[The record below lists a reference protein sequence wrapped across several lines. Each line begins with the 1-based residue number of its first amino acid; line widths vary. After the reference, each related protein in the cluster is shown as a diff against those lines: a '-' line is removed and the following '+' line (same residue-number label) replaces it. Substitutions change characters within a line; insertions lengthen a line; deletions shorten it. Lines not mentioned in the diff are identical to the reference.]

1 MRFYIAAFV
10 SLLVALPAASQPW
23 YARGDFNAWG
33 LDHPMAVDPGDATH
47 YTANVTGQVENTRFL
62 WKIAEEDWFPEMPG
76 TGENNDGRVHTNAMG
91 EIGFHLWDQTT
102 WNDDWFPNNVRRVGY
117 DDHQQFD
124 WEIVGS
130 FNNWPG
136 PPDPN
141 FALMDMGNGLHRGTF
156 AMNAGIWEFKFRGLT
171 ETEWDTAIGTTFNH
185 NSPNN
190 TFAVANNGD
199 EWTFEL
205 DLPNGRFRYFTAA
218 APGLAGDHNDN
229 GSVDAADYVTWR
241 NDPPAYGGQQG
252 YDTWRANFGNTGP
265 QATWLARNTP
275 LGGQTQ
281 LPEQELVALGAGK
294 YELNMTGLA
303 PQTDYDFRI
312 LRSTDSAIVPGS
324 NLRVRANAAGE
335 IDLKLHE
342 LTGTSW
348 SDGWSP
354 ANTHRVGY
362 EDHNEFDWELMG
374 TLNETPWTG
383 GPQWYL
389 TDMGN
394 GLHKGSFTIATPG
407 NYAFKFRQQDDWN
420 TSIGDDFGN
429 QAPNATFTSTAP
441 DQLWNFELDLPNG
454 RWRAYTGAAS
464 LGAAVPEPG
473 AIVLV
478 LVCGLVLCFTPRR
491 HQLGRLAPT
500 QISRRRPSPTGNLR
514 W

>member
-1 MRFYIAAFV
+1 MKGDPMRLYIAALV
-10 SLLVALPAASQPW
+10 SLLAALPAAAQPW
-23 YARGDFNAWG
+23 YARGEFNAWG
-33 LDHPMAVDPGDATH
+33 LDHPMVVDPGDATH
-47 YTANVTGQVENTRFL
+47 YTANVTGQVENSRFL
-62 WKIAEEDWFPEMPG
+62 WKIAEEDWAPEMPG
-76 TGENNDGRVHTNAMG
+76 TGPNNDGRTYSDATGAIN
-91 EIGFHLWDQTT
+91 FHLWDQTS
-102 WNDDWFPNNVRRVGY
+102 WNDGWFPNNVRRVGY
-117 DDHQQFD
+117 NDHQQFD

-136 PPDPN
+136 APDPN
-141 FALMDMGNGLHRGTF
+141 FALMDMGNGLHRGKF

-171 ETEWDTAIGTTFNH
+171 DIEWDTAIGTTFNH

-205 DLPNGRFRYFTAA
+205 DLPNGRFRYFTEA

-241 NDPPAYGGQQG
+241 NDPAAHGGQQG
-252 YDTWRANFGNTGP
+252 YDTWRSNFGKAGP
-265 QATWLARNTP
+265 QVTWLARNAA
-275 LGGQTQ
+275 LAGQTQ
-281 LPEQELVALGAGK
+281 LPDQELVALGAGN

-303 PQTDYDFRI
+303 PQTDYDFRV
-312 LRSTDSAIVPGS
+312 LRSNASAIVPGT
-324 NLRVRANAAGE
+324 NLRARANADGE

-348 SDGWSP
+348 GDGWSP

-362 EDHNEFDWELMG
+362 EDHNDFDWELMG

-394 GLHKGSFTIATPG
+394 GLHKGSFTIPAPG
-407 NYAFKFRQQDDWN
+407 NYQFKFRQQDNWN

-429 QAPNATFTSTAP
+429 GAANATFTSTAP
-441 DQLWNFELDLPNG
+441 DQLWHFELDLPNG
-454 RWRAYTGAAS
+454 RWRAYTGPAS
-464 LGAAVPEPG
+464 LSAAVPEPG
-473 AIVLV
+473 TVALA
-478 LVCGLVLCFTPRR
+478 LVCALVVCGMPRR
-491 HQLGRLAPT
+491 R
-500 QISRRRPSPTGNLR
+500 
-514 W
+514 